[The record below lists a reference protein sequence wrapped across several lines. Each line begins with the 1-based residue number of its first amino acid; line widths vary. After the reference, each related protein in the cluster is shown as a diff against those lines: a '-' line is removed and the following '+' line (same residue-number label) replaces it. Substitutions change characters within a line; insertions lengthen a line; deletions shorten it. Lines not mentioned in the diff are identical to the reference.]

1 MSPCSR
7 STVKRRNVGRPVT
20 WSYAARLS
28 SRGRILLRWAN
39 GQNHIPARLRQTLR
53 MNPIPPTMDSG
64 AVRDGLLRE
73 PPRLMPSGVFTG
85 ALMSHWAANS
95 PVVRASAKQLMAFLR
110 DDALILARERPRRER
125 PRVNGPRYPIGD
137 VRGVELADVGCSL
150 SMNKR
155 RKHPSK

>member
-1 MSPCSR
+1 VSPCSR

-28 SRGRILLRWAN
+28 SRGWILVRWVN

-53 MNPIPPTMDSG
+53 RNPIPPTIDSG
-64 AVRDGLLRE
+64 VVRDALLRE
-73 PPRLMPSGVFTG
+73 PPMFMPSGVLAG
-85 ALMSHWAANS
+85 SLMSHWAANR
-95 PVVRASAKQLMAFLR
+95 PVVRASAKQLMAFMR
-110 DDALILARERPRRER
+110 DDALVFERARLRRES
-125 PRVNGPRYPIGD
+125 PRVNGPRYPTED